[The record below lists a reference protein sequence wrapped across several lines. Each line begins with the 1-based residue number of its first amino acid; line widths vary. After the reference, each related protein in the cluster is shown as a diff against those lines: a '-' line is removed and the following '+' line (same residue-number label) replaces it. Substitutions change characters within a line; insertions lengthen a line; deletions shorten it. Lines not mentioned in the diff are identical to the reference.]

1 MEHVEDDETDTVSKE
16 MSEQGSS
23 KQAREEQSQGSS
35 APTQENQELETL
47 QEQLDIEV
55 RLSLASVE
63 LKLDL

>member
-1 MEHVEDDETDTVSKE
+1 MDEDENMEHVEADETDTLSKE

-35 APTQENQELETL
+35 EPRQENQEFETL

-55 RLSLASVE
+55 RLS
-63 LKLDL
+63 